1 LTNKNQLHIGID
13 GFNLSLERGTG
24 VATYARTL
32 SQALSN
38 MGHAVDVVYGMQI
51 PNRSNKDL
59 REVNF
64 FDRLGAP
71 QDARSPKF
79 LSKRWLR
86 ERKEDLIAPP
96 PIEVCI
102 SNRIDTRSLAAHIP
116 AFDRVFNADNLFNRA
131 ARHFRQTG
139 KFTSVR
145 MKSAPD
151 IMHWT
156 YPMPIEII
164 GAKNIYTLHDLVP
177 LRLPHTTLDDKDYYF
192 RLLKKISVRSD
203 GICTVSEASRRD
215 IISFFP
221 KISSKLHNTY
231 QACDTNKPA
240 YNRST
245 EECRIEI
252 EAEFGLGS
260 KEYFL
265 FFGSLEPK
273 KNIGRIIESFL
284 ASGSDRKLV
293 IVGAMAWKSE
303 KELRYLER
311 GITTGRIIK
320 VDYLPEHTLFALL
333 RHARALLFPSL
344 SEGFGL
350 PVLEAMLCGTPTLI
364 SGEGSLP
371 EIGGDAALRA
381 EAYDTEAIADGIR
394 RLDHDEELCKE
405 LSEAGYRQAEKF
417 SMISYQRRLAV
428 MYDAI
433 LSAKREI

>member
-1 LTNKNQLHIGID
+1 MLSNNQLHIGID

-38 MGHAVDVVYGMQI
+38 MGHAVDVIYGMQI
-51 PNRSNKDL
+51 PNRSNQDL
-59 REVNF
+59 REVRF
-64 FDRLGAP
+64 FDRLGGP

-86 ERKEDLIAPP
+86 ERKADLIAPP
-96 PIEVCI
+96 PVEIRI
-102 SNRIDTRSLAAHIP
+102 SNRIDTRSLAAHLP
-116 AFDRVFNADNLFNRA
+116 AFDRLFNADNLFNRA

-145 MKSAPD
+145 MKSTPD

-156 YPMPIEII
+156 YPMPIEIV
-164 GAKNIYTLHDLVP
+164 GAKNIYTLHDIVP
-177 LRLPHTTLDDKDYYF
+177 LRLPHTTLDDKVYYF
-192 RLLKKISVRSD
+192 RLLRKIATRAD

-215 IISFFP
+215 ILSFFP
-221 KISSKLHNTY
+221 AMSSRLHNTY
-231 QACDTNKPA
+231 QSCDTNKPA
-240 YNRST
+240 YKRSD
-245 EECRIEI
+245 EECRLEVA
-252 EAEFGLGS
+252 AEFGLKS
-260 KEYFL
+260 QEYFL

-273 KNIGRIIESFL
+273 KNIGRIIEAFL
-284 ASGSDRKLV
+284 ASGSGRKLV

-311 GITTGRIIK
+311 GISTGRIVK

-333 RHARALLFPSL
+333 RNARALLFPSL

-350 PVLEAMLCGTPTLI
+350 PVLEAMLCGTPALI
-364 SGEGSLP
+364 SNEGSLP
-371 EIGGDAALRA
+371 EIGGDAALRT
-381 EAYDTEAIADGIR
+381 EAYDVDAIADGIR
-394 RLDHDEELCKE
+394 RLDHDDALCKE

-417 SMISYQRRLAV
+417 SMMSYQQRLAA
-428 MYDAI
+428 MYTAT
-433 LSAKREI
+433 LSATREI

>member
-1 LTNKNQLHIGID
+1 LANKNQLRIGID
-13 GFNLSLERGTG
+13 GFNLSLEKGTG

-38 MGHAVDVVYGMQI
+38 MGHVVDVLYGMQI
-51 PNRSNKDL
+51 PNRSNQDL
-59 REVNF
+59 REVRF
-64 FDRLGAP
+64 FDRLGAA
-71 QDARSPKF
+71 QDTRSPKF

-86 ERKEDLIAPP
+86 DRKADLIAPP
-96 PIEVCI
+96 PVEIHI

-131 ARHFRQTG
+131 ARHFKQTG

-145 MKSAPD
+145 MKSTPD

-164 GAKNIYTLHDLVP
+164 GAKNIYTLHDIVP
-177 LRLPHTTLDDKDYYF
+177 LRLPHTTLDDKGYYF
-192 RLLKKISVRSD
+192 RLLRKISARAD
-203 GICTVSEASRRD
+203 GICTVSEASYRD
-215 IISFFP
+215 ILSFFP
-221 KISSKLHNTY
+221 EMFSKLHNTY
-231 QACDTNKPA
+231 QSCDTNKPA
-240 YNRST
+240 YNRSR

-252 EAEFGLGS
+252 EAEFGLRS
-260 KEYFL
+260 QEYFL

-273 KNIGRIIESFL
+273 KNIGRIIEAFL
-284 ASGSDRKLV
+284 ASGSGRKLV

-311 GITTGRIIK
+311 GISTGRIIK

-364 SGEGSLP
+364 SNEGSLP
-371 EIGGDAALRA
+371 EIGGNAALRT
-381 EAYDTEAIADGIR
+381 EAYDAEAIADGIR
-394 RLDHDEELCKE
+394 RLDQDDALCKE
-405 LSEAGYRQAEKF
+405 LSEAGYCQAEKF
-417 SMISYQRRLAV
+417 SMMSYQQRLAA
-428 MYDAI
+428 MYAST
-433 LSAKREI
+433 LSVIREI